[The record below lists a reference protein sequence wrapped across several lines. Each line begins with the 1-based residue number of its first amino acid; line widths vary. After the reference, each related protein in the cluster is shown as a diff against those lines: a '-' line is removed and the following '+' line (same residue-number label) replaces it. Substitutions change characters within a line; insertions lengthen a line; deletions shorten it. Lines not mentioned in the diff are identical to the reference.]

1 MRNTQ
6 SLKIQLEEG
15 LIPLSER
22 KNMEK
27 KLTSK
32 RHMFL
37 RKNIFLCKTNSEEMH
52 EQLKT
57 PNSVTL
63 AKYN

>member
-37 RKNIFLCKTNSEEMH
+37 RKNIYFM
-52 EQLKT
+52 
-57 PNSVTL
+57 
-63 AKYN
+63 